1 MAALA
6 LGLLGI
12 VAMPALAEEKQDVM
26 SESARAARIQELQR
40 DRAKIERE
48 LRQLRSQPEGTAR
61 STVPRSEFSD
71 QPTRSMKESL
81 ESVPGVSGRQG
92 SNGRDVPF
100 SIRGSK

>member
-6 LGLLGI
+6 LDLLGI

-26 SESARAARIQELQR
+26 SESTRAARIQELQL
-40 DRAKIERE
+40 DRAKVERE

-92 SNGRDVPF
+92 SNGRDVQL